1 MVSFKPKL
9 RKAVEDA
16 CKDGCEIAISKCTV
30 KRGLGNAF
38 EILANHRTEIKN
50 SLKKFKISDEVKDKQ
65 VALGHDSLDLDSI
78 KELRDLQE
86 FQRIKII
93 GKVQSV
99 SPSEDIKGKGGAALL
114 KQEFVLADCTD
125 VCRGVIWQEQVN
137 KLKEDCSYKFINVTV
152 RSFNGTKYIS
162 VGEKN

>member
-1 MVSFKPKL
+1 VGNVSPIKVSRKCAERKYFESNISDGIKTVRMVSFKPKL

-30 KRGLGNAF
+30 KRGLGNAI

-99 SPSEDIKGKGGAALL
+99 SPSEDIKGKVV
-114 KQEFVLADCTD
+114 QC
-125 VCRGVIWQEQVN
+125 
-137 KLKEDCSYKFINVTV
+137 Y
-152 RSFNGTKYIS
+152 
-162 VGEKN
+162 

>member
-1 MVSFKPKL
+1 M
-9 RKAVEDA
+9 
-16 CKDGCEIAISKCTV
+16 
-30 KRGLGNAF
+30 
-38 EILANHRTEIKN
+38 
-50 SLKKFKISDEVKDKQ
+50 
-65 VALGHDSLDLDSI
+65 
-78 KELRDLQE
+78 
-86 FQRIKII
+86 
-93 GKVQSV
+93 
-99 SPSEDIKGKGGAALL
+99 LL